1 MDVDTKD
8 ACLKEKEV
16 EYETKLAEISQL
28 RLEIEQAETTKAAE
42 EQLCEQVSKMKEHC
56 AVVEEHLR
64 VEKELVAELK
74 IQLQVCMLQLLIRM
88 MMDCSWSVALKHV
101 QHLLQVIGSIYRP
114 GHWIVCEAFACDFI
128 SALTIV
134 LVGYAGGCGHEGR
147 LFERKRSGV

>member
-1 MDVDTKD
+1 
-8 ACLKEKEV
+8 
-16 EYETKLAEISQL
+16 
-28 RLEIEQAETTKAAE
+28 
-42 EQLCEQVSKMKEHC
+42 MKEHC

-74 IQLQVCMLQLLIRM
+74 IQLQVCMLQLLIGM

-101 QHLLQVIGSIYRP
+101 QHLLQVIGSMYRRP
-114 GHWIVCEAFACDFI
+114 GHWIVYEAFACDFI